1 MSKIEIIATSLIIVQ
16 IIFLLFFVKG
26 WNIRT
31 TFRNTIID
39 WVEGLLIL
47 LLCINNIRII
57 LS

>member
-16 IIFLLFFVKG
+16 IIFLVKG

>member
-47 LLCINNIRII
+47 YVLIILVLII